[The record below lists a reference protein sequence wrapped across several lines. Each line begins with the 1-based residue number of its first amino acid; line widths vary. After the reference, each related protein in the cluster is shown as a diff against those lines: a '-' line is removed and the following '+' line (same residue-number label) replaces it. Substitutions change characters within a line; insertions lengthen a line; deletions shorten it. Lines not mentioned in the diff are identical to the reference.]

1 MKFSV
6 TVMQFLTIE
15 ADDEDAAYEE
25 AHEIMYRQYRLLP
38 DVIDV
43 EPLEDEE

>member
-1 MKFSV
+1 MKYSV

-25 AHEIMYRQYRLLP
+25 AREMMYRQYRLLP

-43 EPLEDEE
+43 EPVEE